1 MSYHNFNFKYGEL
14 TVFSRLLRI
23 ASILGKKKIPPPPK
37 NNSTKETKQNTKAK
51 PTSKHQNIAGGHASL
66 SKLPFI

>member
-1 MSYHNFNFKYGEL
+1 MNYHNFNFKYGEL

-23 ASILGKKKIPPPPK
+23 ASILGKKKIPPK

-51 PTSKHQNIAGGHASL
+51 PT
-66 SKLPFI
+66 